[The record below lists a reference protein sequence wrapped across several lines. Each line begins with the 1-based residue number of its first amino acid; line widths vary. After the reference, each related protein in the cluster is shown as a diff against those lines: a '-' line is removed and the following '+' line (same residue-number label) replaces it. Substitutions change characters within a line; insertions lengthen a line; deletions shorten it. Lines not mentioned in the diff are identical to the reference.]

1 MREVTIAVLAYAL
14 AMTGANLS
22 VAEFGPA
29 ISPVNAFF
37 LIGLDLTLRDW
48 LHVRLRV
55 WQMALLIAC
64 TSLITYAL
72 NPAAGMIAVASAT
85 AFTAAALVDWGAFS
99 LLRGSWL
106 FRANGSNVASAAVD
120 SLIFPT
126 IAFGVLMPQII
137 AAQFLA
143 KIVGGAMWAWILQK
157 SVSKQIS
164 LIGDTNAR

>member
-1 MREVTIAVLAYAL
+1 MREITIAILAYTL
-14 AMTGANLS
+14 AMTAANLS
-22 VAEFGPA
+22 IAEFGPA

-85 AFTAAALVDWGAFS
+85 AFTASALVDWSMFS
-99 LLRGSWL
+99 VLRGSWL
-106 FRANGSNVASAAVD
+106 FRSNGSNAASAMVD
-120 SLIFPT
+120 SIIFPT
-126 IAFGVLMPQII
+126 IAFGVLMPWIVI
-137 AAQFLA
+137 AQFVA
-143 KIVGGAMWAWILQK
+143 KVSGGAIWSWLLWSILD
-157 SVSKQIS
+157 SKKKC
-164 LIGDTNAR
+164 LNPGVK